1 MNAATKKAR
10 HRGASSHQHTPGK
23 QRRLGRSFLVVVLW
37 SGVITTL
44 GLAYTNLRHYV
55 AMDVK
60 SVAINSAFNHASRDQ
75 VSSVIEPLL
84 DHSFFTLDLRAIKA
98 SLEELDWIYRA
109 EVRRQ
114 WPSGLVINLQEQR
127 PIARWGDNSFVSV
140 DGDVFSGNGVLVS
153 AKLPRLHGPPG
164 TEKTLM
170 NYYLEFNRML
180 KRNGLALGELV
191 FDQQHVLTAKLNDGV
206 TIFFGSE
213 GVVEKMQR
221 FLAMHNR
228 ALAGRDKQLNYVDL
242 RYSNGMAVHW
252 QNPGE
257 TNERT
262 VANKESAR
270 SPREKAFSG

>member
-1 MNAATKKAR
+1 MSAVTKKSHR
-10 HRGASSHQHTPGK
+10 RGASSKQCSVVK
-23 QRRLGRSFLVVVLW
+23 QRRIGHVLLLGVMW
-37 SGVITTL
+37 SGVIGTT
-44 GLAYTNLRHYV
+44 GLAYNNLKHYV

-84 DHSFFTLDLRAIKA
+84 NHSFVTLDLRAIKA
-98 SLEELDWIYRA
+98 RLESLDWIYRA
-109 EVRRQ
+109 EVKRQ
-114 WPSGLVINLQEQR
+114 WPNGLVINLQEQR
-127 PIARWGDNSFVSV
+127 PIARWGDSSFVSV

-170 NYYLEFNRML
+170 NYYLEFNRLL

-191 FDQQHVLTAKLNDGV
+191 FDPQHILTAKLNDGV
-206 TIFFGSE
+206 TIYFGSE

-221 FLAMHNR
+221 FLAVHNQ
-228 ALAGRDKQLNYVDL
+228 ALASRDKQLNYVDL
-242 RYSNGMAVHW
+242 RYSNGVAVHW
-252 QNPGE
+252 QNSGE
-257 TNERT
+257 TNERK